1 MAQAAQII
9 DLAQFRN
16 RRDAQKAAQASGPA
30 MAPMMPAFAAPFVW
44 MPVWVYVPGT
54 PATA

>member
-9 DLAQFRN
+9 ELAQFRN
-16 RRDAQKAAQASGPA
+16 RRDAAKAVPASGPA
-30 MAPMMPAFAAPFVW
+30 MAPMMPAFATPFVW

>member
-9 DLAQFRN
+9 DLAQFRS
-16 RRDAQKAAQASGPA
+16 RRQAQQAAEASGPA
-30 MAPMMPAFAAPFVW
+30 MATVMPAFAAPFLW
-44 MPVWVYVPGT
+44 MPVWVYVRSW

>member
-16 RRDAQKAAQASGPA
+16 RRDAAKAAQASGPA
-30 MAPMMPAFAAPFVW
+30 MAPMMPAFAPFVW
-44 MPVWVYVPGT
+44 MPVWVYVPGA